1 MLVKG
6 NGSREEWCRGSR
18 VRVGM
23 RFGPVPF
30 AEGGWGLRD
39 LAKVVADARALQFYV
54 MQVGGPA
61 YESEYE
67 RWLCRVER
75 SYQRALR
82 PYRTKSSRAGCAV
95 R

>member
-30 AEGGWGLRD
+30 AED
-39 LAKVVADARALQFYV
+39 VVVVVAVVAGVLAGY
-54 MQVGGPA
+54 
-61 YESEYE
+61 
-67 RWLCRVER
+67 WLR
-75 SYQRALR
+75 SVLADFWRR
-82 PYRTKSSRAGCAV
+82 
-95 R
+95 